1 MENTG
6 YIALSHQMVLRQHM
20 DVIANNL
27 ANMNTSAFKG
37 ESMLFS
43 EYLSKTEDGK
53 LLSFVQD
60 LAVFRDTRQGA
71 MTRSGNPLDLAI
83 SGEGYFKVEAL
94 GGERYTRRGSFTLD
108 DRGQIVTPE
117 GYPVLN
123 AGDAPITVP
132 TDTETITITRDGT
145 VSTEDGEIGR
155 IQVVTFENEQRL
167 TRLENGLYDA
177 GDEREEPVQQPDVQ
191 QGMVESSNV
200 QGVFEMT
207 RLIETVRKYQSASKM
222 TEGEHER
229 QRKAIDHLVSA

>member
-6 YIALSHQMVLRQHM
+6 YIALSNQMVLRQHM
-20 DVIANNL
+20 NVIANNL
-27 ANMNTSAFKG
+27 ANLNTSAFKG

-71 MTRSGNPLDLAI
+71 MTRSSNPLDLAI
-83 SGEGYFKVEAL
+83 NGEGYFKVEAP

-123 AGDAPITVP
+123 TGDAPITIP
-132 TDTETITITRDGT
+132 TDSQTITITREGI
-145 VSTEDGEIGR
+145 VSTEDGEVGR
-155 IQVVTFENEQRL
+155 IQVVSFENEQRL
-167 TRLENGLYDA
+167 TRSENGLYDA
-177 GDEREEPVQQPDVQ
+177 EDEQPQQLQRPDIQ
-191 QGMVESSNV
+191 QGMIETSNV

-207 RLIETVRKYQSASKM
+207 RMIETVRKYQSASKM

-229 QRKAIDHLVSA
+229 QRKAIEHLVSA